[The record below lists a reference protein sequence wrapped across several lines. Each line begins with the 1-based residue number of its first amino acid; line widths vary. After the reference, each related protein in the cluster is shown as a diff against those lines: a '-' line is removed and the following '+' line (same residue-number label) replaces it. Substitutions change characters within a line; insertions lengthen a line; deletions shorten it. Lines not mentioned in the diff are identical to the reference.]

1 MTPGPDH
8 VVQVRKVTKYG
19 DLGGTALTYRYG
31 SPLRVG
37 DRVMCPGNE
46 WGGPFI
52 AEVSELGPGAYTGSL
67 RSLLCRVAP
76 DRKRK

>member
-1 MTPGPDH
+1 MKRTEYL
-8 VVQVRKVTKYG
+8 VQVDKVR
-19 DLGGTALTYRYG
+19 DGGRLHSTPLTYKYG

-46 WGGPFI
+46 WTGPFL
-52 AEVSELGPGAYTGSL
+52 AEVSELGPGSYEGSF

-76 DRKRK
+76 DRKRP